1 MTRRTDMDTR
11 SLRRWST
18 GVSVLIVVAIA
29 LFIYWLKRRFT
40 NPIRYPAGQA
50 IIRYIQLHDQC
61 SEEEAYQRLA
71 AFIKRHIPL
80 DDWSFVDYRLAHDR
94 QSLLALAQQIL
105 MHNPDEIDEI

>member
-1 MTRRTDMDTR
+1 MHIT

-18 GVSVLIVVAIA
+18 GVSVLIVFAIS
-29 LFIYWLKRRFT
+29 LFIFWLKRRFT
-40 NPIRYPAGQA
+40 QPISYPAGQA

-71 AFIKRHIPL
+71 TFVKRHVPL
-80 DDWSFVDYRLAHDR
+80 DDWPFVDYRLAHDR
-94 QSLLALAQQIL
+94 QRLLDLAQRML